1 MEITLVRVD
10 ERLIHGQITMNWTR
24 RVGANVIL
32 AANDDVVRD
41 PLQSNLMKMAAP
53 PGTKVEILSMKDA
66 AEKLTS
72 EAWPN
77 GKLLIL
83 VRNPIDL
90 LYLIEH
96 GLEIVKAN
104 VGGVRKEG
112 ADIKLTKEVMATQEE
127 LDAWKTLDEKGIDLQ
142 VQWLPGEGS
151 TNLNNVLKKF

>member
-1 MEITLVRVD
+1 MEIALVRVD

-32 AANDDVVRD
+32 AANDDVVKD
-41 PLQSNLMKMAAP
+41 SLQSNLMKMAAP
-53 PGTKVEILSMKDA
+53 PGTKVEILSMADA
-66 AEKLTS
+66 AEKIS
-72 EAWPN
+72 GDAWPN

-90 LYLIEH
+90 VYLIEH
-96 GLEIVKAN
+96 GLDIEKAN
-104 VGGVRKEG
+104 VGGVRKQG
-112 ADIKLTKEVMATQEE
+112 ADIKLTKEVMATEDE
-127 LDAWKTLDEKGIDLQ
+127 LAAWKKLDELGIDLQ